1 MINAGLSAQED
12 YEAKKLAFP
21 RKCNHGRPVTCS
33 AAQTPGCRWPCYA
46 AVRDAAVTAFGGCVI
61 PAL

>member
-1 MINAGLSAQED
+1 MPALALRRTT
-12 YEAKKLAFP
+12 KRRKLAFS

-46 AVRDAAVTAFGGCVI
+46 AVRDAAVTASGGCVI
-61 PAL
+61 LAL